1 MDRYYRFSQKAEK
14 FTQEEVELILQEVR
28 EIPGLKDTE
37 IIKDGEGFMYLG
49 VSAEQDKLSEVMT
62 KIVNICSRISKCEI
76 SFAGFKEQFCR

>member
-28 EIPGLKDTE
+28 EIPGLKETE

>member
-28 EIPGLKDTE
+28 EIPGLNDTE

-62 KIVNICSRISKCEI
+62 
-76 SFAGFKEQFCR
+76 

>member
-28 EIPGLKDTE
+28 EIPGLKETE
-37 IIKDGEGFMYLG
+37 IIKDGEGYMYLG
-49 VSAEQDKLSEVMT
+49 VCVEPDKLSDVMT

-76 SFAGFKEQFCR
+76 SFAGVKEQFCR